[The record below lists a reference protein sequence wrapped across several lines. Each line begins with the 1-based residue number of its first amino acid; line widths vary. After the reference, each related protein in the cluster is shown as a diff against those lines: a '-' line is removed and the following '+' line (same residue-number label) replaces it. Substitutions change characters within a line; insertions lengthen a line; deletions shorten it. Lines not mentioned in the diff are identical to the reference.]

1 LLPLRVRAKQVDE
14 PHPGLQTVV
23 HVVRLR
29 RQLLAAEPADAA
41 AHACQLCIIKL
52 SMAQKPSTLL
62 GLSVLLWTEQAAEA
76 ELIKNK
82 GVVINVSSG
91 VALAAAPAAAM
102 APYFI
107 AKASQVRRLRFQG
120 SRRHWHMA

>member
-1 LLPLRVRAKQVDE
+1 MEFDLT
-14 PHPGLQTVV
+14 LQGRPT
-23 HVVRLR
+23 LCGCTSSC
-29 RQLLAAEPADAA
+29 RQLLYVSQLPLPVDAMPASCAWWTY
-41 AHACQLCIIKL
+41 CSSL
-52 SMAQKPSTLL
+52 STQTAL
-62 GLSVLLWTEQAAEA
+62 VVQAAES

-107 AKASQVRRLRFQG
+107 AKASQVRR
-120 SRRHWHMA
+120 SV

>member
-1 LLPLRVRAKQVDE
+1 M
-14 PHPGLQTVV
+14 
-23 HVVRLR
+23 RLR
-29 RQLLAAEPADAA
+29 RHLPAAEPAAAA
-41 AHACQLCIIKL
+41 AHACQLCTVEL
-52 SMAQKPSTLL
+52 STAQKPTSLL
-62 GLSVLLWTEQAAEA
+62 GPSVLLWIEQAAEA

-107 AKASQVRRLRFQG
+107 AKASQVRRSAFLD
-120 SRRHWHMA
+120 